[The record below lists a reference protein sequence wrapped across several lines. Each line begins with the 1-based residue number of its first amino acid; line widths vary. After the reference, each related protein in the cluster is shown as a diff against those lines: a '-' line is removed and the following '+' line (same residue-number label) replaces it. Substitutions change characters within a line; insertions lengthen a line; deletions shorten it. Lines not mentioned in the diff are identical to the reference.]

1 MRRLFTV
8 TFVATVIVSLGGWLW
23 LLGDLLRWLVVKL

>member
-8 TFVATVIVSLGGWLW
+8 TFVATVIISLGGWFW
-23 LLGDLLRWLVVKL
+23 LLADLLRWLIIKL